1 MAFCESNHKHAARH
15 PGEARVNKGMKTWSI
30 MALLLAGVSMP
41 AMVDAKTAA
50 QPKAKAAAPA
60 ASPILSPWT
69 GPYDGVPPWDKVKPA
84 DFPAAFEQG
93 MKQTKAEFE
102 AILTNPAPVT
112 FDNTIKAKELSG
124 RSMGQLFSIWGV
136 HSSNLSN
143 PEIRKIQ
150 AEWEPK
156 LSAFFNELQLDARW
170 FQRVQYLYQ
179 QRDELGLDKAQLR
192 LLERTYNALVRN
204 GALLDSAQK
213 AKLIGLETEISKQFS
228 TFQNKVLA
236 DEETYI
242 LLTDPA
248 DVAGLPDSFVASLKA
263 AAEAKG
269 QTGWAIANTRSAVTP
284 FLENS
289 PRRDLREK
297 VWRAFIM
304 RGDNGDANDTN
315 ATIAEILK
323 LRQQRAELLGFKT
336 HANYRMAD
344 TMAKEPQRAMD
355 LMMQVWPAAVAR
367 VKEEVADM
375 QAVADKEGTKL
386 TIEPWDYRYYSEKV
400 RKAKYD
406 LDQNELKPY
415 FQLDNMVAAMFD
427 EANRLYGFTFT
438 ENTGTVPVFEP
449 QVRTFEVTRDG
460 KVVGLYYLDNFARAG
475 KRSGAWMTTY
485 RDQYHLSGKNE
496 ITLASNNNNFVKG
509 AGGKPTLISIDDA
522 STLFHEF
529 GHALHYLNYDI
540 TWPGLGNTP
549 RDFVEYPS
557 QVNENWLLTPYIL
570 NTYAKN
576 EKGEPI
582 PQALVD
588 KIKASDTFNQ
598 GFATVEYLSSAILDM
613 LLHNRTEPV
622 TDPRAFEKAALA
634 EIGMP
639 KEMVM
644 RHRLPQFNH
653 LFADDSYS
661 AGYYSYLWSEVMD
674 ADTWAAF
681 NETGDVW
688 DKDTANRFRTILLS
702 TANETDRLDAFR
714 AFRGRDP
721 DAKYLLKRRGFPVA
735 GEAVANASINRDH
748 NVIGISK
755 QEGLMWNGAMVSLA
769 KLQSLLAETKALK
782 VEPELRFEP
791 EPDADYDLIDKALEV
806 VKDSKVLKFGFVGNE
821 CVDCKGN

>member
-1 MAFCESNHKHAARH
+1 
-15 PGEARVNKGMKTWSI
+15 
-30 MALLLAGVSMP
+30 MP
-41 AMVDAKTAA
+41 ALAEATK
-50 QPKAKAAAPA
+50 PAAAPVA
-60 ASPILSPWT
+60 ANPILDPWI

-84 DFPAAFEQG
+84 DFPAAFDAA
-93 MKQTKAEFE
+93 MKQTKTEFE

-112 FDNTIKAKELSG
+112 FDNTIKASELSG
-124 RSMGQLFSIWGV
+124 ESVNRLFAIWGV

-156 LSAFFNELQLDARW
+156 ISAFFNELQLDARW
-170 FQRVQYLYQ
+170 FQRVQYLHQ
-179 QRDELGLDKAQLR
+179 ERENLGLDKAQMR
-192 LLERTYNALVRN
+192 LLERTYDGLVRN
-204 GALLDSAQK
+204 GALLNTEQK
-213 AKLIGLETEISKQFS
+213 AKLIGIETEISKKFS
-228 TFQNKVLA
+228 EFQNKVLA

-242 LLTDPA
+242 LLTDPT
-248 DVAGLPDSFVASLKA
+248 DVAGLPESFVASLKA
-263 AAEAKG
+263 AAESKG
-269 QTGWAIANTRSAVTP
+269 KQGWAVANTRSAIQP

-297 VWRAFIM
+297 VWRAFVM

-336 HANYRMAD
+336 HAHYRMAD
-344 TMAKEPQRAMD
+344 TMAKDPEKAMD
-355 LMMQVWPAAVAR
+355 LMMKVWPAAVAR

-375 QAVADKEGTKL
+375 QAIADKEKAGI
-386 TIEPWDYRYYSEKV
+386 TIEPWDYRYYAEKV

-415 FQLDNMVAAMFD
+415 FQLDNMVSAMFD
-427 EANRLYGFTFT
+427 AAGRLYGMSFT

-449 QVRTFEVTRDG
+449 EVRTFEVKRDG
-460 KVVGLYYLDNFARAG
+460 KVIGLFYLDNFARPG

-485 RDQYHLSGKNE
+485 RSQNRLTGDND
-496 ITLASNNNNFVKG
+496 IVLASNNNNFVKG

-529 GHALHYLNYDI
+529 GHAIHYLNYDI

-549 RDFVEYPS
+549 RDFVEFPS

-570 NTYAKN
+570 NTYAKHA
-576 EKGEPI
+576 ETGEPI
-582 PQALVD
+582 PAALVE

-613 LLHNRTEPV
+613 MLHNRSEPV
-622 TDPRAFEKAALA
+622 TDPRAFEKEALA
-634 EIGMP
+634 KIGMP

-653 LFADDSYS
+653 LFADDGYS
-661 AGYYSYLWSEVMD
+661 AGYYSYLWSETMD

-681 NETGDVW
+681 TEKGDVW
-688 DKDTANRFRTILLS
+688 DKETAERFRSMLLS
-702 TANETDRLDAFR
+702 TGNESDRIEAYR

-721 DAKYLLKRRGFPVA
+721 DVKYIMKKRGFPVP
-735 GEAVANASINRDH
+735 GETQ
-748 NVIGISK
+748 K
-755 QEGLMWNGAMVSLA
+755 
-769 KLQSLLAETKALK
+769 
-782 VEPELRFEP
+782 
-791 EPDADYDLIDKALEV
+791 
-806 VKDSKVLKFGFVGNE
+806 
-821 CVDCKGN
+821 

>member
-1 MAFCESNHKHAARH
+1 MA
-15 PGEARVNKGMKTWSI
+15 I
-30 MALLLAGVSMP
+30 ILLAGVAMP
-41 AMVDAKTAA
+41 IAVEARAA
-50 QPKAKAAAPA
+50 PKAATAPA
-60 ASPILSPWT
+60 ASPILDPWT

-84 DFPAAFEQG
+84 DFPAAFDKA

-102 AILTNPAPVT
+102 AILTNPAPIT
-112 FDNTIKAKELSG
+112 FDNTVKAQEMAG
-124 RSMGQLFSIWGV
+124 AHMERLFAVWGV

-143 PEIRKIQ
+143 ADIRKIQ
-150 AEWEPK
+150 GEWEPK
-156 LSAFFNELQLDARW
+156 ISAFFNELGLDARW

-179 QRDELGLDKAQLR
+179 ERANLGLDKAQMR
-192 LLERTYNALVRN
+192 LLERTYDGLVRG
-204 GALLDSAQK
+204 GALLDAQQK
-213 AKLIGLETEISKQFS
+213 AQVIGIETELAKKFS
-228 TFQNKVLA
+228 QFQNKVLA

-242 LLTDPA
+242 LFADPA

-269 QTGWAIANTRSAVTP
+269 KTGWAVANTRSAIQP

-297 VWRAFIM
+297 VWRAFIS
-304 RGDNGDANDTN
+304 RGDNNDANDTN

-336 HANYRMAD
+336 HAHYRMAD
-344 TMAKEPQRAMD
+344 TMAKEPEKAME
-355 LMMQVWPAAVAR
+355 LMMKVWPAAVAR

-375 QAVADKEGTKL
+375 QAIADKDGAGIK
-386 TIEPWDYRYYSEKV
+386 IEPWDYRYYAEKV

-427 EANRLYGFTFT
+427 AAGKLYGMSFT

-449 QVRTFEVTRDG
+449 QVRTFEVKRDG
-460 KVVGLYYLDNFARAG
+460 KVIGLFYLDNFARAG

-485 RDQYHLSGKNE
+485 RSQNRLNGADM
-496 ITLASNNNNFVKG
+496 ILASNNNNFVKG

-529 GHALHYLNYDI
+529 GHAIHYLNYDI

-557 QVNENWLLTPYIL
+557 QVNENWLLTPYVL
-570 NTYAKN
+570 NTYAKHA
-576 EKGEPI
+576 ETGEPI

-613 LLHNRTEPV
+613 MLHNRSEPV
-622 TDPRAFEKAALA
+622 SDPRAFEKAALA

-639 KEMVM
+639 REMVM

-653 LFADDSYS
+653 LFADDGYS
-661 AGYYSYLWSEVMD
+661 AGYYSYLWSETMD

-681 NETGDVW
+681 TDVGDVW
-688 DKDTANRFRTILLS
+688 DKGTAERFRAMLLA
-702 TANETDRLDAFR
+702 TGNESDRIEAYR

-721 DAKYLLKRRGFPVA
+721 DVKYIMMKRGFPVPQSA
-735 GEAVANASINRDH
+735 PGDAPPIMT
-748 NVIGISK
+748 
-755 QEGLMWNGAMVSLA
+755 EG
-769 KLQSLLAETKALK
+769 KTQ
-782 VEPELRFEP
+782 
-791 EPDADYDLIDKALEV
+791 
-806 VKDSKVLKFGFVGNE
+806 
-821 CVDCKGN
+821 